1 MATNSSG
8 SPSVTSSHLEVTSPN
23 AIVTRN
29 VTSASLT
36 TAASPSSLRI
46 INVQRDVV
54 GAAAPAADDGVELD
68 GGGVDRLVSTAMNVA
83 ESSVAAEEDSTTEM
97 LASGIASFFMRRE
110 GLRGLQFQLITNLIY
125 MPKKDKCLCQRNVL

>member
-1 MATNSSG
+1 
-8 SPSVTSSHLEVTSPN
+8 VTSRHLEVTSPN